1 MLNQLQTTTK
11 NFLMKQIHKLSKFFK
26 QLRLNQI
33 ATAFLL
39 ATVLL
44 VTTACN
50 NGDKLGA
57 RPNVPPVQLGGQ
69 NNPHKAG
76 GDGMTEYKS
85 PVNNSRLNKNKDRAS
100 LPATNYLAA
109 ANKSETTYPTDDKR
123 VEGLLYSDNKA
134 ESLNSK
140 NDFISPKNRRQLLDP
155 TQIPA
160 KKQANIDRSDP
171 DNKLLEKTK
180 QMFDDAADFSP
191 N

>member
-1 MLNQLQTTTK
+1 MLNELQTTSK
-11 NFLMKQIHKLSKFFK
+11 NLLMKNIHKLTKIVK
-26 QLRLNQI
+26 YLRLNQI

-76 GDGMTEYKS
+76 GDGMTQYKS
-85 PVNNSRLNKNKDRAS
+85 PVNDSRLNKDKDRAS

-109 ANKSETTYPTDDKR
+109 ANKSETTYPTDDKH

-134 ESLNSK
+134 ESLDSK
-140 NDFISPKNRRQLLDP
+140 NDFNSPERRRELLDP

-180 QMFDDAADFSP
+180 QMFDDAADFLH

>member
-1 MLNQLQTTTK
+1 
-11 NFLMKQIHKLSKFFK
+11 MKHIHKLTK
-26 QLRLNQI
+26 I

-39 ATVLL
+39 ATILF

-50 NGDKLGA
+50 NGDKVGA

-76 GDGMTEYKS
+76 GDGMSQYKS
-85 PVNNSRLNKNKDRAS
+85 PVNNSRLNKNQDRAS
-100 LPATNYLAA
+100 LPAANYLAA
-109 ANKSETTYPTDDKR
+109 ANNSETTYPTDDNQ

-134 ESLNSK
+134 KSLDSK
-140 NDFISPKNRRQLLDP
+140 NDFVDSQRRRELLDP

-160 KKQANIDRSDP
+160 KRQANINRSNP
-171 DNKLLEKTK
+171 DNKLLERTG
-180 QMFDDAADFSP
+180 QMFDDAADFSA